1 MKKLILITIVFVLG
15 LLTGSYYKQDV
26 KETIEYTE
34 NYNGLEWWKANR
46 EGKPWK

>member
-1 MKKLILITIVFVLG
+1 MKKLTLITFVFVLG

-34 NYNGLEWWKANR
+34 NYSGLEWWKANR
-46 EGKPWK
+46 SGKPWK